1 MKSYIKSFLF
11 GCLITIFLWVI
22 IEPTRNYSTESLLN
36 IFNQNNENQK
46 ILHIGRAHDSLG
58 LDPATETD
66 HQSFRVTVNIYDTL
80 VKHSSDGRNILP
92 SLASAWT
99 SDESGQIWTF
109 DIREDVEFHDGSRLD
124 AHAIKFNFQRWMD
137 EDNPYHAGNFNYWA
151 INFDGFPGIVDQVN
165 VLTDYKLEIVLNKP
179 FAPFLSALTQPAFGI
194 ASPDAIKTFND
205 SLDTHPIGTG
215 PFIFTG
221 WQEHTITLRRN
232 ENYWGQVPNIHGV
245 VFETIENSD
254 HRLEMLKSG
263 DLHLADLN
271 YLETI
276 DQEFLSSGLQ
286 VATRPSFNIGYLSLN
301 MNNQYLQNKDVR
313 QSIAH
318 AFDRER
324 MLEEAFNETS
334 KNANTFVP
342 PVLWGHHE
350 SLLAPEYNV
359 DIALKLLEPY
369 GQDTIHLDLL
379 VMDTPRT
386 YFPAPVELG
395 SFIKESLQ
403 AIGISVNLRVE
414 PWKEVIRLKSEG
426 DYDMVLTGWNG
437 DIIDPDNFLF
447 TLFSSNNLGSELSS
461 NYSNYLNPTV
471 DRLLI
476 QARQV
481 IDQDFRKA
489 LYRELQEIIQED
501 MPAIPLAHTTPITVT
516 QGIIGFEPYLS
527 GGDALNYLDL
537 EVDRD

>member
-1 MKSYIKSFLF
+1 MKSYIKSFIF
-11 GCLITIFLWVI
+11 GCLATVLIWSVLA
-22 IEPTRNYSTESLLN
+22 PSRNYNTGLFLN
-36 IFNQNNENQK
+36 KINQTNENQK

-80 VKHSSDGRNILP
+80 VKHSSDGTTILP
-92 SLASAWT
+92 SLATKWEA
-99 SDESGQIWTF
+99 DESGQVWTF
-109 DIREDVEFHDGSRLD
+109 DIREDVVFHDGSTLD
-124 AHAIKFNFQRWMD
+124 AHAIKFNFERWMD

-165 VLTDYKLEIVLNKP
+165 ALTDYKLEIILNRP

-205 SLDTHPIGTG
+205 SLDTHPVGTG
-215 PFIFTG
+215 PFIFTK
-221 WQEHTITLRRN
+221 WEDHTITLRRN
-232 ENYWGQVPNIHGV
+232 ENYWEQVPNINGV
-245 VFETIENSD
+245 VFETIDDSND
-254 HRLEMLKSG
+254 RLEKLKSG
-263 DLHLADLN
+263 TLHLADLN

-276 DQEFLSSGLQ
+276 DSDFLANGLQ
-286 VATRPSFNIGYLSLN
+286 IATRPSFNIGYLSLN
-301 MNNQYLQNKDVR
+301 MNNVYLQDKKVR
-313 QSIAH
+313 KAIAH
-318 AFDRER
+318 AFNREL

-334 KNANTFVP
+334 KNANTFIP

-350 SLLAPEYNV
+350 SLLAPEYDV
-359 DIALKLLEPY
+359 EKAKALLEDY
-369 GQDTIHLDLL
+369 RDDKITLNLL

-386 YFPAPVELG
+386 YFPAPIKLG
-395 SFIKESLQ
+395 NFIKESLEPL
-403 AIGISVNLRVE
+403 GIQVDVRIE

-426 DYDMVLTGWNG
+426 NYDMVLTGWNG

-447 TLFSSNNLGSELSS
+447 TLFSSNNLGSELSTNYS
-461 NYSNYLNPTV
+461 NYSNSTV
-471 DRLLI
+471 DKLLI

-481 IDQDFRKA
+481 LDQDFRNA

-537 EVDRD
+537 EVNLD